1 MNIVHRKINCFF
13 YVFSIS
19 AFLTFLLCPT
29 NANAQ
34 EGNTP
39 PQASSQTDT
48 EKVKKVEKIKEKPNP
63 PSSNET
69 TKKVN
74 EKKEVASPKKQV
86 KPAEQN
92 SAEKINSE
100 NKTKNEP
107 QTTETNNEAESENKN
122 SENENSSKSNSEKKI
137 PKVKKTENKEPE
149 TKQEN
154 SDESVKLPE
163 VSDAEVNAS
172 ISQVKNTLK
181 AKSQK
186 PNIWLTVLSWGLMC
200 AGLLIIFKILISNL
214 KIPKNFEPQIKIKHG
229 SPKSKRKNRYNLKY

>member
-19 AFLTFLLCPT
+19 ACLTFLLCPT

-34 EGNTP
+34 EENAP
-39 PQASSQTDT
+39 PPISSQTDT
-48 EKVKKVEKIKEKPNP
+48 EKVKKVEKIKEKPSS

-69 TKKVN
+69 SKKTN
-74 EKKEVASPKKQV
+74 EKKEPEQRKKKV
-86 KPAEQN
+86 KPAQQN

-107 QTTETNNEAESENKN
+107 QTTETNNEAELESKN

-137 PKVKKTENKEPE
+137 SKVKKTENKESE
-149 TKQEN
+149 TKPEN
-154 SDESVKLPE
+154 KDESVKLPE

-172 ISQVKNTLK
+172 ISQVKSTLK

-186 PNIWLTVLSWGLMC
+186 PNIWLTVLSWVLIC
-200 AGLLIIFKILISNL
+200 AGILIIFKILISNL

-229 SPKSKRKNRYNLKY
+229 SPKNKRKNRYNLKY

>member
-48 EKVKKVEKIKEKPNP
+48 EKVKKVEKIKEKPSS

-69 TKKVN
+69 SKKAN
-74 EKKEVASPKKQV
+74 EKKEPEQRKKRV

-137 PKVKKTENKEPE
+137 SKAKKTESKESE
-149 TKQEN
+149 TKPEN
-154 SDESVKLPE
+154 SNESVKLPE
-163 VSDAEVNAS
+163 VSDADVNAS
-172 ISQVKNTLK
+172 ISQVKSTLK

-186 PNIWLTVLSWGLMC
+186 PNIWLTVLSWVLIC

-214 KIPKNFEPQIKIKHG
+214 KIPRNFEPQIRIKHG

>member
-48 EKVKKVEKIKEKPNP
+48 EKVKKVEKIKEKPSP

-74 EKKEVASPKKQV
+74 EKKEVAPPKKQV

-100 NKTKNEP
+100 NKTKNEA

>member
-34 EGNTP
+34 EENASP
-39 PQASSQTDT
+39 PISSQTDT
-48 EKVKKVEKIKEKPNP
+48 EKVKKVEKIKEKPSS

-69 TKKVN
+69 SKKAN
-74 EKKEVASPKKQV
+74 EKKEPEQRKKQV

-137 PKVKKTENKEPE
+137 SKAKKTESKESE
-149 TKQEN
+149 TKPEN
-154 SDESVKLPE
+154 SNESVKLPE
-163 VSDAEVNAS
+163 VSDADVNAS
-172 ISQVKNTLK
+172 ISQVKSTLK

-186 PNIWLTVLSWGLMC
+186 PNIWLTVLSWVLIC

-214 KIPKNFEPQIKIKHG
+214 KIPRNFEPQIRIKHG